1 MDDLA
6 QDKAMIKKAVHK
18 HESNMHKGHKM
29 TKLKAGGPTS
39 MDRKKYGKN
48 MARVM
53 NQRGS
58 ARGR

>member
-1 MDDLA
+1 MA
-6 QDKAMIKKAVHK
+6 SMKQVAESVVARHNANPKAH
-18 HESNMHKGHKM
+18 SNKF
-29 TKLKAGGPTS
+29 KAGGPTS

-58 ARGR
+58 KRGG